1 MAIGF
6 SWNTWL
12 GAREP
17 QSMAF
22 LSAALSEK
30 LYSGLA
36 ISSPSAAA
44 TSARKRFADS
54 GNPASNTSWLNSGR
68 SSRRAYDVIFMP
80 AGIRSAQ
87 ISSAAVL
94 KDPLRR
100 LPLMP
105 SILSSA
111 TRCLPI
117 LESGEFTSASA
128 RAGGAGPDSADDG
141 GAAGHAGARGCAA
154 RAHPVRLRAR
164 ADDERHACA
173 RARAWSPRAHAR
185 AHDAP

>member
-1 MAIGF
+1 
-6 SWNTWL
+6 
-12 GAREP
+12 
-17 QSMAF
+17 MAF

-36 ISSPSAAA
+36 ISRPAAA
-44 TSARKRFADS
+44 GTSGRKRLADS
-54 GNPASNTSWLNSGR
+54 GRPASNTAWLKSGR

-87 ISSAAVL
+87 IFSAAVL

-117 LESGEFTSASA
+117 LESGEFTPASA
-128 RAGGAGPDSADDG
+128 RAGGAGPDSADAG
-141 GAAGHAGARGCAA
+141 GAAGPAGAHGCAA
-154 RAHPVRLRAR
+154 RAPPVGPRGP
-164 ADDERHACA
+164 ADEQRPACA
-173 RARAWSPRAHAR
+173 PAPWWPPRAHAR
-185 AHDAP
+185 A